1 MKTDLLYFS
10 ITHCISNDGM
20 SSKVAILYV
29 VPLIQPVFVT
39 KFDMFAEKGYLHFMS
54 AWWDTLGI
62 VCRDISFWH
71 LVQALF
77 NNPKIKNKKQNI
89 KWQPQWSS
97 FRDIA

>member
-1 MKTDLLYFS
+1 
-10 ITHCISNDGM
+10 M

-77 NNPKIKNKKQNI
+77 NNPKIKNKSNTSNGI
-89 KWQPQWSS
+89 HSGPVFETLLEFWSVFS
-97 FRDIA
+97 EIRS